1 MRARFARRYAPLALG
16 GAWRPIPPKLA
27 ALSLSNK
34 IMPLRATAAVF
45 LLAVCATAA
54 DGPPPA
60 EIRKSAES
68 LTKSLEV
75 QSRLP
80 NDSGV
85 SETLADRQREQWSP
99 FGSEGFSIP
108 APAAVLQLMQWA
120 LIVVAAIAIIAIIA
134 MVLREPLQSRFQP
147 ISPPIGLA
155 PDEPPPADPLTS
167 WELLRGAP
175 LARPQFQALR
185 DLVLRVERAWFG
197 QRPAVLEDYREVRAN
212 FDQFAAGAEG
222 SAA

>member
-155 PDEPPPADPLTS
+155 PDEPPPADPRDLLARADSLAASGKFAEAMHCVLLAATTILGRGCPPKSADSLTS

-175 LARPQFQALR
+175 LAPPQFQ
-185 DLVLRVERAWFG
+185 
-197 QRPAVLEDYREVRAN
+197 
-212 FDQFAAGAEG
+212 
-222 SAA
+222 